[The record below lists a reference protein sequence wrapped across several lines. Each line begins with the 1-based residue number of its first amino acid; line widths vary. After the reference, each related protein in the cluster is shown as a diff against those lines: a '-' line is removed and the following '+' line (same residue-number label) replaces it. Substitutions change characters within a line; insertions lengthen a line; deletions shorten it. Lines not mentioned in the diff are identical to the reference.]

1 MPQYSYFFGRMSLA
15 ETTSKFWF
23 QTATYGSW
31 SSYTSVVYTSNGAED
46 GQLYFDT
53 AMPTNAKMSS
63 AFGEMESETT
73 GVDDVTIEVGDD
85 VVYTNGNVYDI
96 NGKLVSKH
104 GLNGLTKGIYVVNGK
119 KIIIK

>member
-1 MPQYSYFFGRMSLA
+1 
-15 ETTSKFWF
+15 
-23 QTATYGSW
+23 
-31 SSYTSVVYTSNGAED
+31 
-46 GQLYFDT
+46 
-53 AMPTNAKMSS
+53 MSS